1 MKKHKLAEYLMTQ
14 EMSSRSPTST
24 MSLGRQGSS
33 ELHSMIQP
41 LRGSVFYGLTNM
53 GIGPPTISGWLFLG
67 TVQMYKDKNDV
78 DGQCARLGG
87 LLKDKI
93 MIDSGNLPGKA
104 EFRGLN

>member
-1 MKKHKLAEYLMTQ
+1 
-14 EMSSRSPTST
+14 
-24 MSLGRQGSS
+24 
-33 ELHSMIQP
+33 
-41 LRGSVFYGLTNM
+41 
-53 GIGPPTISGWLFLG
+53 
-67 TVQMYKDKNDV
+67 MYKDKNDV